1 MTRSGSVSTFWAL
14 SDPVRLEILDRISAG
29 SEITVSQLAAVLPIT
44 RQAVTRHVR
53 TLEEAGL
60 VKGSQ
65 EGREH
70 RYHVDTAPLDD
81 ARRWLDNRAAS
92 WENALRRLASYL
104 DSDATDLSTDR

>member
-1 MTRSGSVSTFWAL
+1 MIRTGSGNTFWAL
-14 SDPVRLEILDRISAG
+14 SDPVRLEILDRISSG
-29 SEITVSQLAAVLPIT
+29 SEVTVSQLAAVLPIT
-44 RQAVTRHVR
+44 RQAVSRHVR

-81 ARRWLDNRAAS
+81 ARRWLDRRVAS
-92 WENALRRLASYL
+92 WEDALRRLATYL
-104 DSDATDLSTDR
+104 ESDTSDLSTDR